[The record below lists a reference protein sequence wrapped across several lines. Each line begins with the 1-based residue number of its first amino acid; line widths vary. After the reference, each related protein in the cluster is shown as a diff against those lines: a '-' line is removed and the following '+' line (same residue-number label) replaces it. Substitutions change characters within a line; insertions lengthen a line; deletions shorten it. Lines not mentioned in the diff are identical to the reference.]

1 MGSDD
6 HSTRSAS
13 IRRFSV
19 VGFLAVL
26 LLVAS
31 LGAILLSREDDVGR
45 PTPTIRQSSA
55 KASPTSTTLETRAEV
70 VERLRKILEI
80 RDKAF
85 RERNAEI
92 LDDVYTVDCP
102 CLKGDRNAI
111 NELTANNYHIVGE
124 ATSVGIRE
132 VNWVSARLWLV
143 VADFR
148 SAPLRIEA
156 EDNKLI
162 RQESGGSDLFQ
173 FALSKPAGSNEWLL
187 GRATAYRN
195 SSG

>member
-1 MGSDD
+1 MASDD
-6 HSTRSAS
+6 HPTRSAS

-31 LGAILLSREDDVGR
+31 LGAILLSRDGDVGG

-55 KASPTSTTLETRAEV
+55 EASPTSTTLETRAEV
-70 VERLRKILEI
+70 VERLRKILEV

-111 NELTANNYHIVGE
+111 NELTANNYHMVGGV
-124 ATSVGIRE
+124 TSVRIRE
-132 VNWVSARLWLV
+132 VNRVSARLWLV
-143 VADFR
+143 IADFR